1 MAVKYYDEAVYN
13 KIHNWFPEDS
23 KMTILKVDD
32 TLENFRI
39 RADKGNDKP
48 IELPFINIS
57 RDKSFEILRLGRTP
71 LSCSGRIVLKGSEK
85 AIPLNA
91 IPISLSYQIDIYT
104 QRYSEADVYL
114 REIIFNLINHPRLTI
129 NVPYNDINFKHYG
142 TVRLL
147 ADVQDNSDI
156 PERLFKTQFTRWTLN
171 ITIDDAYLFSAP
183 ATTIPT
189 IETLGL
195 DIDREDGGEIIV
207 DDSSLVIDNR

>member
-1 MAVKYYDEAVYN
+1 MAIRYYDEALYN
-13 KIHNWFPEDS
+13 KIHAWFPEDS

>member
-1 MAVKYYDEAVYN
+1 MAVKYYDEALYN